1 MKVFRYVA
9 LAVASA
15 AALSC
20 SHSARIDGTVVDYP
34 QSPVIVK
41 LLDVNTYKV
50 LDTVMTD
57 AAGRFSCK
65 VAVEKGEPEFV
76 YAFKGDT
83 KIASAVVQPGDR
95 LVVKTDTLGRY
106 DVEGSEE
113 SLLLKDVEL
122 AYASFLDD
130 VAKAMAPLSPTAD
143 GTVNADV
150 VSREVSS
157 LYLQYYRKALSF
169 IMKHPHSITSVPV
182 CFQTVTEGFPVF
194 NTNTDAIRF
203 RALADSLGTVY
214 PESKYVKALVRETER
229 REKMLALDANIR
241 SAQPSG
247 FPDIILSDMQGQKSA
262 LSSVDSKVV
271 LLHFWSASD
280 AQQKLFNQDVLK
292 PVYAK
297 YHDKGFE
304 IYSVSL
310 DADKSTWASVVK
322 AQQLPWVNVCDT
334 RGAVSPYVATYNV
347 TSLPLSYIICDGE
360 LKGDKI
366 SDAKGLEAFLAKNL
380 K

>member
-1 MKVFRYVA
+1 MKVFRYIA
-9 LAVASA
+9 LAAASA

-20 SHSARIDGTVVDYP
+20 SHSARIDGMVADYP
-34 QSPVIVK
+34 QSPVVVK

-83 KIASAVVQPGDR
+83 KIASAVVLPGDK

-113 SLLLKDVEL
+113 SLLLKEVEF
-122 AYASFLDD
+122 AYSAFLDD
-130 VAKAMAPLSPTAD
+130 VSKAMASLSQSAD
-143 GTVNADV
+143 GTVNAD

-169 IMKHPHSITSVPV
+169 FMKHPHSITSVPV
-182 CFQTVTEGFPVF
+182 CFQNVTEGFPVF

-203 RALADSLGTVY
+203 RALADSLATVY

-229 REKMLALDANIR
+229 REKMLALEANIR

-247 FPDIILSDMQGQKSA
+247 FPDIILSDMQGQKSS

-310 DADKSTWASVVK
+310 DTDKSTWASVVK
-322 AQQLPWVNVCDT
+322 AQQLPWINVCDT
-334 RGAVSPYVATYNV
+334 RGAASPYVATYNV
-347 TSLPLSYIICDGE
+347 ASLPLSYLICDGE
-360 LKGDKI
+360 LKGEKI
-366 SDAKGLEAFLAKNL
+366 NDAKGLEAFLAKNL

>member
-1 MKVFRYVA
+1 MKVFRYIA
-9 LAVASA
+9 LAAASA

-20 SHSARIDGTVVDYP
+20 SHSARIDGTVADYP
-34 QSPVIVK
+34 QSPVVVK

-83 KIASAVVQPGDR
+83 KIASAVVLPGDR
-95 LVVKTDTLGRY
+95 LVIKADTLGHY

-113 SLLLKDVEL
+113 SLLLKEVEL
-122 AYASFLDD
+122 GYASFLDD
-130 VAKAMAPLSPTAD
+130 VSKAMAPLSQSTD
-143 GTVNADV
+143 GAENAE

-169 IMKHPHSITSVPV
+169 IMKHPRSITSVPV

-203 RALADSLGTVY
+203 RALADSLEAVY

-229 REKMLALDANIR
+229 REKMLALEANIR

-247 FPDIILSDMQGQKSA
+247 FPDIVLSDMQGQKSS
-262 LSSVDSKVV
+262 LSSVDSKVI
-271 LLHFWSASD
+271 LLHFWAASD

-310 DADKSTWASVVK
+310 DTDKSAWASVVK
-322 AQQLPWVNVCDT
+322 AQQLPWINVCDT
-334 RGAVSPYVATYNV
+334 RGAASPYVTTYNV

-366 SDAKGLEAFLAKNL
+366 SDAKGLETFLAKNL

>member
-1 MKVFRYVA
+1 MKVFRYIA
-9 LAVASA
+9 LAAASA

-20 SHSARIDGTVVDYP
+20 SHSARIDGTVADYP
-34 QSPVIVK
+34 QSPVVVK
-41 LLDVNTYKV
+41 LLDVNTYRV

-83 KIASAVVQPGDR
+83 KIASAVVLPGDR
-95 LVVKTDTLGRY
+95 LVIKADTLGHY

-113 SLLLKDVEL
+113 SLLLKEVEL
-122 AYASFLDD
+122 GYASFLDD
-130 VAKAMAPLSPTAD
+130 VSKAMAPLSQSA
-143 GTVNADV
+143 GSAQNAE

-169 IMKHPHSITSVPV
+169 IMKHPRSITSVPV

-203 RALADSLGTVY
+203 RALADSLEAVY
-214 PESKYVKALVRETER
+214 PESKYVKALIRETER
-229 REKMLALDANIR
+229 REKMLALEANIR

-247 FPDIILSDMQGQKSA
+247 FPDIILSDMQGQKSS
-262 LSSVDSKVV
+262 LSSVDSKVI
-271 LLHFWSASD
+271 LLHFWATSD

-310 DADKSTWASVVK
+310 DTDKSAWASVVK
-322 AQQLPWVNVCDT
+322 AQQLPWINVCDT
-334 RGAVSPYVATYNV
+334 RGAASPYVATYNV

>member
-1 MKVFRYVA
+1 MKVFRYIA
-9 LAVASA
+9 LAAASA

-20 SHSARIDGTVVDYP
+20 SHSARIDGTVADYP
-34 QSPVIVK
+34 QSPVVVK
-41 LLDVNTYKV
+41 LLDVNTYRV

-83 KIASAVVQPGDR
+83 KIASAVVLPGDR
-95 LVVKTDTLGRY
+95 LVIKADTLGHY

-113 SLLLKDVEL
+113 SLLLKEVEL
-122 AYASFLDD
+122 GYASFLDD
-130 VAKAMAPLSPTAD
+130 VSKAMAPLSQSA
-143 GTVNADV
+143 GSAQNAE

-169 IMKHPHSITSVPV
+169 IMKHPRSITSVPV

-203 RALADSLGTVY
+203 RALADSLEAVY
-214 PESKYVKALVRETER
+214 PESKYVKALIRETEH
-229 REKMLALDANIR
+229 REKMLALEANIR

-247 FPDIILSDMQGQKSA
+247 FPDIILSDMQGQKSS
-262 LSSVDSKVV
+262 LSSVDSKVI
-271 LLHFWSASD
+271 LLHFWATSD

-310 DADKSTWASVVK
+310 DTDKSAWASVVK
-322 AQQLPWVNVCDT
+322 AQQLPWINVCDT
-334 RGAVSPYVATYNV
+334 RGAASPYVATYNV

>member
-1 MKVFRYVA
+1 MVA
-9 LAVASA
+9 
-15 AALSC
+15 
-20 SHSARIDGTVVDYP
+20 DYP
-34 QSPVIVK
+34 QSPVVVK

-83 KIASAVVQPGDR
+83 KIASAVVLPGDK

-113 SLLLKDVEL
+113 SLLLKEVEF
-122 AYASFLDD
+122 AYSAFLDD
-130 VAKAMAPLSPTAD
+130 VSKAMASLSQSAD
-143 GTVNADV
+143 GTVNAD

-182 CFQTVTEGFPVF
+182 CFQNVTEGFPVF

-203 RALADSLGTVY
+203 RALADSLATVY

-229 REKMLALDANIR
+229 REKMLALEANIR

-247 FPDIILSDMQGQKSA
+247 FPDIILSDMQGQKSS

-310 DADKSTWASVVK
+310 DTDKSTWASVVK
-322 AQQLPWVNVCDT
+322 AQQLPWINVCDT
-334 RGAVSPYVATYNV
+334 RGAASPYVATYNV
-347 TSLPLSYIICDGE
+347 ASLPLSYLICDGE
-360 LKGDKI
+360 LKGEKI
-366 SDAKGLEAFLAKNL
+366 NDAKGLEAFLAKNL